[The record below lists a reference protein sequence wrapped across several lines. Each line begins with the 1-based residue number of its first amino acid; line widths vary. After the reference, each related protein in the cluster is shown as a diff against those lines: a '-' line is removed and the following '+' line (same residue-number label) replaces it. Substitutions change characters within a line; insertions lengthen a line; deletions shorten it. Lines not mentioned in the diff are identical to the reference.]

1 MSGISAEQEMAVLD
15 AVRAVYKRKG
25 TCKAAI
31 SRTDVITEILEHPKK
46 YGIRVFNINE
56 LRKTVTSVCCEH
68 FDEISSNWRN
78 GVWIVKGVV
87 ECPT

>member
-1 MSGISAEQEMAVLD
+1 MTGVSAEQEMAILD
-15 AVRAVYKRKG
+15 AVRAIHKRNR
-25 TCKAAI
+25 THEAVI

-68 FDEISSNWRN
+68 FDEISNNWRN
-78 GVWIVKGVV
+78 GAWVVRGV
-87 ECPT
+87 E